1 MPPMFTPPNPS
12 SSSGPPPISY
22 SPLPST
28 STSLRRHRPLPAR
41 SSLSNSFS
49 LAPGAGMLG
58 AEPSFT
64 ADMSMDGSETS
75 FNFSYPSRR
84 SKNAQTDNNTLN
96 FLSSAAVD
104 QGNRGMAQVSPR
116 VRPSPA
122 SKRSSGS
129 SSRTT
134 MRGPGLAGR
143 RERVIEGL
151 PNTNV
156 NVRTRSRLGEVSPDR
171 EAEQAARARTRR
183 TSPRK
188 RAQELC
194 DIRSDEEEGEGEQGQ
209 LHLQPGVGV
218 SGEAEGEEEERTWS
232 MVDSMR
238 LWRHDAIM
246 QHLYETAAFWGDKVL
261 SWTADPNDAFWL
273 AQTHFLTGHY
283 LRAEKLLTDPLPP
296 PPKSTLF
303 PRGSRDKGK
312 GRSEDEDDLMDG
324 HGHGH
329 GHGIG
334 QSRPEAGSDGVES
347 GRDVLG
353 RRLVDESL
361 ACRYLAA
368 QCLVH
373 QEKYHEALELL
384 GESNPFKEAG
394 PDTGS
399 EKPSQDEGI
408 KLHSSI
414 CHLRGLLHLR
424 LSSFALAK
432 ESFMEALMLDVK
444 NYDAFKEL
452 IDGGMMSEKE
462 EWEFVKSLSYRKQL
476 SEEDA
481 NFVKMIYLTKLKKDG
496 HVREVAEAREALMK
510 DYGLADNCDVLVGL
524 ADELYAKYKWEDC
537 YAVTAKIL
545 ARIPGHPTA
554 LPLHLACMHH
564 IHRLR
569 SSLFMLAHDL
579 VEQDPQAAT
588 TWYAVGL
595 WYFSGRRWGE
605 ARRYFS
611 KANLIDSRFAPAWIA
626 FAHSFAYEGEHDHA
640 ITAYSTSARLFQG
653 SHLPLL
659 FIGMEHLQLS
669 ASHLAEEYFR
679 AAEAIDASDPLLLNE
694 LGVVA
699 YNKEDYDQAASYF
712 RKALRASW
720 EMQGVKS
727 VWAVTYCNLGHAY
740 RHMRNYD
747 KAEHNYRLTI
757 RLDPT
762 NAVAYSSL
770 GMIWQ
775 LRGEIREAIKIYHQ
789 ALSLGPQDPMTT
801 VLLEMGLREQMEGL
815 DPTTLP
821 GLPGKLGE
829 RDMDPFAV
837 PKGNPIFGP
846 LPIELDPAT
855 LDDAGGESVIHHP
868 PTAPTRPSTSA
879 STLASMTVSS
889 SARAH
894 PHPHQA
900 AASFAG
906 AQRAQNLSSSSHVNN
921 VGSRA
926 RDETI
931 GDMSGVDVDP
941 DLEEEDDED
950 DGVGVRRREQE
961 EEEEEEE
968 EEEDEEDIG
977 EGSTMEIEDD

>member
-1 MPPMFTPPNPS
+1 MPQMFTPPNPS
-12 SSSGPPPISY
+12 SSSSSNPSAIPY
-22 SPLPST
+22 SPIPST
-28 STSLRRHRPLPAR
+28 SVHRHHRRNLPAR

-49 LAPGAGMLG
+49 FAPAHTHNLV
-58 AEPSFT
+58 ADQSTLNDISIDEPSDLSFSFT
-64 ADMSMDGSETS
+64 
-75 FNFSYPSRR
+75 YPSRSR
-84 SKNAQTDNNTLN
+84 NQKKKSTNGIGMNTN
-96 FLSSAAVD
+96 VVE
-104 QGNRGMAQVSPR
+104 QGNRGISQVSPR
-116 VRPSPA
+116 FRH
-122 SKRSSGS
+122 RSGS
-129 SSRTT
+129 GSGSYNGTGT
-134 MRGPGLAGR
+134 PSGAGR
-143 RERVIEGL
+143 NL
-151 PNTNV
+151 PK
-156 NVRTRSRLGEVSPDR
+156 SRLRETEISPLPLPLP
-171 EAEQAARARTRR
+171 ERTRR

-188 RAQELC
+188 KTQNNHDDHNVHPDHDLSATDE
-194 DIRSDEEEGEGEQGQ
+194 DDEEVRQEVDGEGEEKNWG
-209 LHLQPGVGV
+209 
-218 SGEAEGEEEERTWS
+218 

-246 QHLYETAAFWGDKVL
+246 QHLYETAAFWGDKIL
-261 SWTADPNDAFWL
+261 SWTGDPNDAFWL

-296 PPKSTLF
+296 PPKNSL
-303 PRGSRDKGK
+303 GIRDKGK
-312 GRSEDEDDLMDG
+312 GKSHQDEDDLMNGDRHIEIG
-324 HGHGH
+324 ISSHGS
-329 GHGIG
+329 I
-334 QSRPEAGSDGVES
+334 GVE
-347 GRDVLG
+347 

-384 GESNPFKEAG
+384 GESNPFKETGLDTG
-394 PDTGS
+394 PDS
-399 EKPSQDEGI
+399 PSQDEGI

-414 CHLRGLLHLR
+414 CHLRALLHLR

-452 IDGGMMSEKE
+452 IEGGMMSEKE
-462 EWEFVKSLSYRKQL
+462 EWEFIRNLSYRKQL
-476 SEEDA
+476 SEEDGH
-481 NFVKMIYLTKLKKDG
+481 FVKLMYMTKLKKDG
-496 HVREVAEAREALMK
+496 HVKEVERVREELTK
-510 DYGLADNCDVLVGL
+510 QYGLGDNCDVLVGL
-524 ADELYAKYKWEDC
+524 ADELYSKYKWEDC
-537 YAVTAKIL
+537 YAVTTKIL
-545 ARIPGHPTA
+545 SRIPGHPTA

-595 WYFSGRRWGE
+595 WYFSGKRWAE

-669 ASHLAEEYFR
+669 ASNLAEEYFR
-679 AAEAIDASDPLLLNE
+679 AAEVINFSDPLLLNE

-699 YNKEDYDQAASYF
+699 YNREDYDQAASYF
-712 RKALRASW
+712 RKALKASW

-762 NAVAYSSL
+762 NSIAYSSL

-775 LRGEIREAIKIYHQ
+775 LRGEIRESIKIYHQ
-789 ALSLGPQDPMTT
+789 SLSLNSQDPIST
-801 VLLEMGLREQMEGL
+801 VLLEMSLKEQMDSL
-815 DPTTLP
+815 DPTSLP
-821 GLPGKLGE
+821 GLPGRLGE
-829 RDMDPFAV
+829 RDLDPFNV

-855 LDDAGGESVIHHP
+855 LDDAGGESIIHP
-868 PTAPTRPSTSA
+868 PPSTSHGGYQLN
-879 STLASMTVSS
+879 SNGINGMEEMS
-889 SARAH
+889 
-894 PHPHQA
+894 Q
-900 AASFAG
+900 
-906 AQRAQNLSSSSHVNN
+906 
-921 VGSRA
+921 
-926 RDETI
+926 I
-931 GDMSGVDVDP
+931 GGVD
-941 DLEEEDDED
+941 LAIEEE
-950 DGVGVRRREQE
+950 V
-961 EEEEEEE
+961 
-968 EEEDEEDIG
+968 G

>member
-12 SSSGPPPISY
+12 SSTPPNITY
-22 SPLPST
+22 SPIPST
-28 STSLRRHRPLPAR
+28 SLHRHHRRNLPAR

-49 LAPGAGMLG
+49 FAPVPSPHPSTSVGDISLDEGSDLSF
-58 AEPSFT
+58 SFT
-64 ADMSMDGSETS
+64 
-75 FNFSYPSRR
+75 YPSKR
-84 SKNAQTDNNTLN
+84 KQTQNGNVIDRDRNLD
-96 FLSSAAVD
+96 FVGSSG
-104 QGNRGMAQVSPR
+104 QGNRGLSPLSPR
-116 VRPSPA
+116 VRTRFNL
-122 SKRSSGS
+122 RSNG
-129 SSRTT
+129 SSRTAT
-134 MRGPGLAGR
+134 PFGSRG
-143 RERVIEGL
+143 IEGL
-151 PNTNV
+151 PQQQHHQLQTSTNPHGQA
-156 NVRTRSRLGEVSPDR
+156 RTRSRLGATSPERDQR
-171 EAEQAARARTRR
+171 IQTGLEGKRR

-188 RAQELC
+188 RNPNSRTDGDNCAQHTAGE
-194 DIRSDEEEGEGEQGQ
+194 DDEDGDED
-209 LHLQPGVGV
+209 GV
-218 SGEAEGEEEERTWS
+218 ERTWG

-238 LWRHDAIM
+238 IWRHDAIM
-246 QHLYETAAFWGDKVL
+246 QHLYETAAFWGDKLL
-261 SWTADPNDAFWL
+261 SWTGDSNDAFWL

-296 PPKSTLF
+296 IPKNSL
-303 PRGSRDKGK
+303 GLRDKGK
-312 GRSEDEDDLMDG
+312 GRDDEDDLMNG
-324 HGHGH
+324 HDPVDSNANG
-329 GHGIG
+329 
-334 QSRPEAGSDGVES
+334 EAILPMNGAQGAV
-347 GRDVLG
+347 G
-353 RRLVDESL
+353 RRLVDASL

-384 GESNPFKEAG
+384 GESNPFKEKNGIRG
-394 PDTGS
+394 PDTPS
-399 EKPSQDEGI
+399 EDQGI

-414 CHLRGLLHLR
+414 CHLRALLHLR

-452 IDGGMMSEKE
+452 IEGGMMSEKE
-462 EWEFVKSLSYRKQL
+462 EWEFIRNLSYRKQL
-476 SEEDA
+476 SEEEG
-481 NFVKMIYLTKLKKDG
+481 NFVKLIYMTKLKKDG
-496 HVREVAEAREALMK
+496 HVHEVAEARESLTSQ
-510 DYGLADNCDVLVGL
+510 YGLGDNCDVLVGL
-524 ADELYAKYKWEDC
+524 ADELYSKYKWEDC
-537 YAVTAKIL
+537 YAVTNKIL
-545 ARIPGHPTA
+545 SRIPGHPTA

-579 VEQDPQAAT
+579 VEQDPGAAT

-595 WYFSGRRWGE
+595 WYFSGKRWAE

-669 ASHLAEEYFR
+669 ASNLAEEYFR
-679 AAEAIDASDPLLLNE
+679 AAEVINNMDPLLLNE

-712 RKALRASW
+712 RKALRSSF

-727 VWAVTYCNLGHAY
+727 VWAVTYCNLAHSY

-747 KAEHNYRLTI
+747 RAEHNYRITI

-762 NAVAYSSL
+762 NSTAYSSL
-770 GMIWQ
+770 GIIHQ
-775 LRGEIREAIKIYHQ
+775 LRGEIRDAIKVYHQ
-789 ALSLGPQDPMTT
+789 SLSLNSQDPIST
-801 VLLEMGLREQMEGL
+801 VLLEMALKEQMECL

-821 GLPGKLGE
+821 GLPGRLGD
-829 RDMDPFAV
+829 RGMDPFAV

-855 LDDAGGESVIHHP
+855 LDDAGGESIIHHP
-868 PTAPTRPSTSA
+868 RPQTHPASSSTS
-879 STLASMTVSS
+879 SMGYIV
-889 SARAH
+889 
-894 PHPHQA
+894 PDNNNEQQA
-900 AASFAG
+900 YSFRQG
-906 AQRAQNLSSSSHVNN
+906 VMGEQHMSRGQGQGQI
-921 VGSRA
+921 GSV
-926 RDETI
+926 ELGI
-931 GDMSGVDVDP
+931 
-941 DLEEEDDED
+941 EEE
-950 DGVGVRRREQE
+950 V
-961 EEEEEEE
+961 
-968 EEEDEEDIG
+968 G

>member
-1 MPPMFTPPNPS
+1 MPPPMFTPPNPS
-12 SSSGPPPISY
+12 SSSNPPGISY
-22 SPLPST
+22 SPIPST
-28 STSLRRHRPLPAR
+28 SVHRHHRRNLPAR

-49 LAPGAGMLG
+49 FAPTPAHDHQSTLG
-58 AEPSFT
+58 DISLDEGSDLSF
-64 ADMSMDGSETS
+64 S
-75 FNFSYPSRR
+75 FSYPSKTRNRR
-84 SKNAQTDNNTLN
+84 TRNDGNGNGSFIGGD
-96 FLSSAAVD
+96 VVE
-104 QGNRGMAQVSPR
+104 QGNRGISQVSPR
-116 VRPSPA
+116 VRSHA
-122 SKRSSGS
+122 
-129 SSRTT
+129 SSRTAT
-134 MRGPGLAGR
+134 PSGIRN
-143 RERVIEGL
+143 L
-151 PNTNV
+151 PK
-156 NVRTRSRLGEVSPDR
+156 SRLRETSPGPPS
-171 EAEQAARARTRR
+171 RTRR

-188 RAQELC
+188 KAQTKDNLELVTT
-194 DIRSDEEEGEGEQGQ
+194 DEDEEEVGIAQQG
-209 LHLQPGVGV
+209 
-218 SGEAEGEEEERTWS
+218 GEEPEQEEEKSWS

-246 QHLYETAAFWGDKVL
+246 QHLYETAAFWGDKIL
-261 SWTADPNDAFWL
+261 SWTGDPNDAFWL

-296 PPKSTLF
+296 PPKIAL
-303 PRGSRDKGK
+303 GARDKGK
-312 GRSEDEDDLMDG
+312 GRSDD
-324 HGHGH
+324 
-329 GHGIG
+329 
-334 QSRPEAGSDGVES
+334 
-347 GRDVLG
+347 DVLMNG
-353 RRLVDESL
+353 HTEVPVIGEGGMEIGMERRLVDESL

-384 GESNPFKEAG
+384 GESNPFRETGPDKG
-394 PDTGS
+394 PDT
-399 EKPSQDEGI
+399 PSQDEGI

-414 CHLRGLLHLR
+414 CHLRALLHLR

-452 IDGGMMSEKE
+452 IEGGMMSEKE
-462 EWEFVKSLSYRKQL
+462 EWEFIRNLSYRKQL
-476 SEEDA
+476 SEEDGH
-481 NFVKMIYLTKLKKDG
+481 FVKLIYMTKLKKDG
-496 HVREVAEAREALMK
+496 HVREVEEARQALTK
-510 DYGLADNCDVLVGL
+510 QYGLGDNCDVLVGL
-524 ADELYAKYKWEDC
+524 ADELYSKYKWEEC
-537 YAVTAKIL
+537 YAVTTKIL
-545 ARIPGHPTA
+545 SRIPGHPTA
-554 LPLHLACMHH
+554 LPLHLSCMHH

-595 WYFSGRRWGE
+595 WYFSGKRWAE

-669 ASHLAEEYFR
+669 ASNLAEEYFR
-679 AAEAIDASDPLLLNE
+679 AAEVINASDPLLLNE

-762 NAVAYSSL
+762 NSIAYSSL

-775 LRGEIREAIKIYHQ
+775 LRGEIRESIKIYHQ
-789 ALSLGPQDPMTT
+789 SLSLNSQDPIST
-801 VLLEMGLREQMEGL
+801 VLLEMSLREQMDSL

-829 RDMDPFAV
+829 RGMDPFGV

-855 LDDAGGESVIHHP
+855 LDDAGGESIIHP
-868 PTAPTRPSTSA
+868 PPSLPPHTPSGYA
-879 STLASMTVSS
+879 TPSHGRYQLGVVEEISQMG
-889 SARAH
+889 RA
-894 PHPHQA
+894 
-900 AASFAG
+900 
-906 AQRAQNLSSSSHVNN
+906 
-921 VGSRA
+921 
-926 RDETI
+926 
-931 GDMSGVDVDP
+931 
-941 DLEEEDDED
+941 DLDIEEE
-950 DGVGVRRREQE
+950 V
-961 EEEEEEE
+961 
-968 EEEDEEDIG
+968 G

>member
-1 MPPMFTPPNPS
+1 MFTPPNPS
-12 SSSGPPPISY
+12 SSSSHPPPISY
-22 SPLPST
+22 SPVPT
-28 STSLRRHRPLPAR
+28 APVRRHRPLPAR

-49 LAPGAGMLG
+49 FGPAALID
-58 AEPSFT
+58 PSVN
-64 ADMSMDGSETS
+64 GSPFPDHSLEDRSNDS
-75 FNFSYPSRR
+75 FSFSYPSRR
-84 SKNAQTDNNTLN
+84 GTAGNRANL
-96 FLSSAAVD
+96 LSSAAMSQAVE
-104 QGNRGMAQVSPR
+104 QGNRGMGQVSPR
-116 VRPSPA
+116 VRIRPSPLSIRVA
-122 SKRSSGS
+122 PAAHLARSNE
-129 SSRTT
+129 
-134 MRGPGLAGR
+134 PGRSNGTDA
-143 RERVIEGL
+143 
-151 PNTNV
+151 PA
-156 NVRTRSRLGEVSPDR
+156 RTRSRLGESSTDHV
-171 EAEQAARARTRR
+171 RTRR
-183 TSPRK
+183 HSPRK
-188 RAQELC
+188 RTQPLPSHT
-194 DIRSDEEEGEGEQGQ
+194 RSDPEDDPE
-209 LHLQPGVGV
+209 L
-218 SGEAEGEEEERTWS
+218 EEEERTWS

-246 QHLYETAAFWGDKVL
+246 QHLYETAAFWGDKIL
-261 SWTADPNDAFWL
+261 SWTADSNDAFWL

-283 LRAEKLLTDPLPP
+283 LRAEKLLMETLPP
-296 PPKSTLF
+296 PPHIRLLPLASAF
-303 PRGSRDKGK
+303 ASESAGKGK
-312 GRSEDEDDLMDG
+312 GKLREDEDDSMNG
-324 HGHGH
+324 HLASEGRGDPVLTSND
-329 GHGIG
+329 
-334 QSRPEAGSDGVES
+334 QST
-347 GRDVLG
+347 GRAVFG

-368 QCLVH
+368 QCLVQ
-373 QEKYHEALELL
+373 QEKYHDALELL
-384 GESNPFKEAG
+384 GESNPFKGRGEEVG
-394 PDTGS
+394 PD
-399 EKPSQDEGI
+399 KPSQDEGI

-414 CHLRGLLHLR
+414 CHLRALLHLR

-444 NYDAFKEL
+444 NYDAFREL
-452 IDGGMMSEKE
+452 IEGGMMSEKE
-462 EWEFVKSLSYRKQL
+462 EWEFITNLAYRKQL
-476 SEEDA
+476 SNEDA
-481 NFVKMIYLTKLKKDG
+481 AFVKMIYMTKLKKDG
-496 HVREVAEAREALMK
+496 HVREVAAAREALTTQ
-510 DYGLADNCDVLVGL
+510 YGLSENCDVLVGL

-537 YAVTAKIL
+537 YAVTTKIL
-545 ARIPGHPTA
+545 ARIPGHPAA

-595 WYFSGRRWGE
+595 WYFSGKRWGE

-659 FIGMEHLQLS
+659 FIGMEHLQLN

-679 AAEAIDASDPLLLNE
+679 AAEVINASDPLLLNE

-699 YNKEDYDQAASYF
+699 YNREDYDRAASYF

-762 NAVAYSSL
+762 NSIAYSSL

-801 VLLEMGLREQMEGL
+801 VLLEMGLKEQMEAL

-821 GLPGKLGE
+821 GLPGKLGD
-829 RDMDPFAV
+829 RAMNPFAV

-846 LPIELDPAT
+846 LPVELDPAT
-855 LDDAGGESVIHHP
+855 LDDAGGESVIHP
-868 PTAPTRPSTSA
+868 PHVPIAPDARH
-879 STLASMTVSS
+879 TLG
-889 SARAH
+889 
-894 PHPHQA
+894 A
-900 AASFAG
+900 ANGSF
-906 AQRAQNLSSSSHVNN
+906 
-921 VGSRA
+921 
-926 RDETI
+926 E
-931 GDMSGVDVDP
+931 GDVIDV
-941 DLEEEDDED
+941 EHGEED
-950 DGVGVRRREQE
+950 V
-961 EEEEEEE
+961 
-968 EEEDEEDIG
+968 G
-977 EGSTMEIEDD
+977 EGSTMDIEDD

>member
-12 SSSGPPPISY
+12 SSSGPPPIPY

-28 STSLRRHRPLPAR
+28 SIRRHRPLPAQ

-58 AEPSFT
+58 ADPSFT
-64 ADMSMDGSETS
+64 ADMSMDGSDAS
-75 FNFSYPSRR
+75 FSFSYPSRR
-84 SKNAQTDNNTLN
+84 SKHGAASNTMNL
-96 FLSSAAVD
+96 LSSTAVE

-129 SSRTT
+129 SRTT
-134 MRGPGLAGR
+134 TMPDLTGR
-143 RERVIEGL
+143 RDKVIEGL

-171 EAEQAARARTRR
+171 EAEQARARTRR

-188 RAQELC
+188 RTQDLR
-194 DIRSDEEEGEGEQGQ
+194 DIRSDEEEEVAHVQQGTSG
-209 LHLQPGVGV
+209 PG
-218 SGEAEGEEEERTWS
+218 GEEEERTWS

-261 SWTADPNDAFWL
+261 TWTADPNDAFWL

-296 PPKSTLF
+296 PPRSTLV

-312 GRSEDEDDLMDG
+312 GRSEDEDDLMNGHVHGHSHGRG

-329 GHGIG
+329 LLPESGLDGI
-334 QSRPEAGSDGVES
+334 EEN

-384 GESNPFKEAG
+384 GESNPFKEMG

-444 NYDAFKEL
+444 NYDAFREL
-452 IDGGMMSEKE
+452 IEGGMMSEKE

-476 SEEDA
+476 SEDDA
-481 NFVKMIYLTKLKKDG
+481 NFVKMIYSTKLKKDG
-496 HVREVAEAREALMK
+496 HVREVAEARETLANQ
-510 DYGLADNCDVLVGL
+510 YGLADNCDVLVGL

-537 YAVTAKIL
+537 YAVTSKIL

-595 WYFSGRRWGE
+595 WYFSGKRWGE

-679 AAEAIDASDPLLLNE
+679 ASEAINASDPLLLNE

-855 LDDAGGESVIHHP
+855 LDDAGGESVIHQP
-868 PTAPTRPSTSA
+868 SAPSHLISNSTHTRSHQNQMMVGYGSGGGSGPSAESNA
-879 STLASMTVSS
+879 Y
-889 SARAH
+889 
-894 PHPHQA
+894 
-900 AASFAG
+900 
-906 AQRAQNLSSSSHVNN
+906 RAQGQGRYVPSGGAAVDGN
-921 VGSRA
+921 R
-926 RDETI
+926 TI

-941 DLEEEDDED
+941 DLEEDGDGDGDGDDRGE
-950 DGVGVRRREQE
+950 R
-961 EEEEEEE
+961 
-968 EEEDEEDIG
+968 EEDIG

>member
-12 SSSGPPPISY
+12 SSSTPPNITY
-22 SPLPST
+22 SPIPST
-28 STSLRRHRPLPAR
+28 SLHRHHRRNLPAR

-49 LAPGAGMLG
+49 FAPTPPPLG
-58 AEPSFT
+58 IASNSIQDISLDENSDLSFSFT
-64 ADMSMDGSETS
+64 
-75 FNFSYPSRR
+75 YPSKRKLNQNGTER
-84 SKNAQTDNNTLN
+84 NLN
-96 FLSSAAVD
+96 FIGSSE
-104 QGNRGMAQVSPR
+104 QGNRGISPLSPR
-116 VRPSPA
+116 VRNRYDLKSN
-122 SKRSSGS
+122 G
-129 SSRTT
+129 SSRTAT
-134 MRGPGLAGR
+134 PSGGRG
-143 RERVIEGL
+143 IEGL
-151 PNTNV
+151 PNSNINTQG
-156 NVRTRSRLGEVSPDR
+156 RIRSRLGETSPER
-171 EAEQAARARTRR
+171 EERIRQESESKRR

-188 RAQELC
+188 RNTQLYTNDDE
-194 DIRSDEEEGEGEQGQ
+194 DKEEDEE
-209 LHLQPGVGV
+209 
-218 SGEAEGEEEERTWS
+218 RNWS

-246 QHLYETAAFWGDKVL
+246 QHLYETAAFWGDKIL
-261 SWTADPNDAFWL
+261 SWTGDSNDAFWL

-283 LRAEKLLTDPLPP
+283 LRAEKLLTDPLSQQ
-296 PPKSTLF
+296 PKNSLGI
-303 PRGSRDKGK
+303 RNKGK
-312 GRSEDEDDLMDG
+312 GKDEDDLMNG
-324 HGHGH
+324 HAPIQPYENGKG
-329 GHGIG
+329 GPSSVTNGEVVVG
-334 QSRPEAGSDGVES
+334 E
-347 GRDVLG
+347 

-384 GESNPFKEAG
+384 GESNPFKESGESG
-394 PDTGS
+394 PD
-399 EKPSQDEGI
+399 EPSQDEGI

-414 CHLRGLLHLR
+414 CHLRALLHLR

-444 NYDAFKEL
+444 NYDSFKEL
-452 IDGGMMSEKE
+452 IEGGMMSEKE
-462 EWEFVKSLSYRKQL
+462 EWEFIRNLAYRKQL
-476 SEEDA
+476 SEEDG
-481 NFVKMIYLTKLKKDG
+481 NFVKLIYMTKLKKDG
-496 HVREVAEAREALMK
+496 HVHEVAQAREALTNQ
-510 DYGLADNCDVLVGL
+510 YGLGDNCDVLVGL
-524 ADELYAKYKWEDC
+524 ADELYSKYKWEDC
-537 YAVTAKIL
+537 YAVTTKIL
-545 ARIPGHPTA
+545 SRIPGHPTA

-579 VEQDPQAAT
+579 VEQDPGAAT

-595 WYFSGRRWGE
+595 WYFSGKRWAE

-669 ASHLAEEYFR
+669 ASNLAEEYFK
-679 AAEAIDASDPLLLNE
+679 AAEVINNSDPLLLNE

-712 RKALRASW
+712 RKALRTSW

-727 VWAVTYCNLGHAY
+727 VWSVTYCNLGHAY
-740 RHMRNYD
+740 RHMRNYE

-762 NAVAYSSL
+762 NSTAYSSL
-770 GMIWQ
+770 GMIYQ
-775 LRGEIREAIKIYHQ
+775 LKGDIRESIKIYHQ
-789 ALSLGPQDPMTT
+789 SLSLNSQDPIST
-801 VLLEMGLREQMEGL
+801 VLLEMSLKEQMENL

-821 GLPGKLGE
+821 GLPGRLGE
-829 RDMDPFAV
+829 RNMDPFNV

-855 LDDAGGESVIHHP
+855 LDDAGGESIIHHP
-868 PTAPTRPSTSA
+868 G
-879 STLASMTVSS
+879 LAKGYNSS
-889 SARAH
+889 SLFENQIEGAH
-894 PHPHQA
+894 NHNEKREISQ
-900 AASFAG
+900 
-906 AQRAQNLSSSSHVNN
+906 
-921 VGSRA
+921 
-926 RDETI
+926 I
-931 GDMSGVDVDP
+931 GRI
-941 DLEEEDDED
+941 DLGIEEE
-950 DGVGVRRREQE
+950 V
-961 EEEEEEE
+961 
-968 EEEDEEDIG
+968 G